1 MKKGI
6 LSLVSVFS
14 ILVLVGC
21 GSNGADKLVEK
32 VTKENLT
39 FIQEQKQ
46 VCDTELTVENKIILK
61 KDKDSDN
68 NYTGEYQFY
77 DCGDG
82 AVYMTLSNGT
92 YKIDGKTIK
101 FKDQY
106 NQEFTFKVTGKEE
119 IVQLD
124 ENEKVVKTFKL
135 SKRTESE

>member
-6 LSLVSVFS
+6 LSFISVFL

-21 GSNGADKLVEK
+21 GSNGADKL
-32 VTKENLT
+32 TKRITEENLV
-39 FIQEQKQ
+39 FVQEQKQ
-46 VCDTELTVENKIILK
+46 VCDTELTIENKIILN
-61 KDKDSDN
+61 KDKDADK

-82 AVYMTLSNGT
+82 AVYMTLSSGT
-92 YKIDGKTIK
+92 YEIDGKTIK

-106 NQEFTFKVTGKEE
+106 NQEYIFKVTGKEE

-124 ENEKVVKTFKL
+124 KDENVVKTFKL
-135 SKRTESE
+135 SETTESE